1 MNGCRVQ
8 PGWFRVPPHW
18 RGLVGCGH
26 HVGGLSR
33 RCRAIHDQGGIQN
46 DTLPDIYSEA
56 ANKLQQLKEA
66 RKNAIEMDRP
76 AAQSEKEWQDAD
88 ARERDLQDEV
98 NTSLKRLEESCQDLL
113 GLGLVDDV
121 GSPGED
127 MVLQHMAFRLKQV
140 LEHERA
146 AGKDVQVWKEF
157 EGNVYVDALRG
168 LPGGN
173 LGQQIACCCI
183 DERPYLVACV
193 AVATNPF
200 KEGFPRGLL
209 LHWSVT
215 DRADG
220 EWHTDIPRGW
230 HTFPGISQ
238 PCGNRAWETMF
249 GNYSPVLSADGTA
262 CVSHISVASVI
273 AMIPMEGFLEQGGG
287 IKFVVKR
294 TDGGGEVWIKS
305 HRGDDLYL
313 DMDTAIRYLNPPQ
326 LQQSIKGDG
335 TKTKSALST
344 SLDASN
350 TDEDVPGDDALV
362 GGMEEEEAEEEEEES
377 LSAWSWARALAEDII
392 SVSTEVR
399 CSYEPKHAWLQ
410 QVLAW
415 REVTDFATHSVSQY
429 VQEIRLLLQSVGQ
442 NSDIRGARKEELS
455 ELLRHLG
462 DECTR
467 LEDGVQS
474 LHAAE
479 MTSRQLQLEKERLC
493 ELRDSAMKESNRMES
508 ELQRCVG
515 ETRRMLVQDAGRD
528 SEVILKDLGQLCKSQ
543 VLGDGKRGLFKSFL
557 RESEPSYAHIF
568 VSEATDKVQG
578 IDAHVVS
585 HVYLEGDAAAV
596 RDALQDTDE
605 ERDETAA
612 AASSNRIKAS
622 PFEAVVVSICFGE
635 DFPGKIS
642 NSKLLL
648 HHGLVSGRHGKWQ
661 QLPKGSDIPIQRRGE
676 STETSVDFEAY
687 VLQHTSGNPV
697 FVEPILRGVCL
708 RFPVEE
714 LRSKR
719 LRGMEFVLFSRE
731 TWLQKEGG
739 ENFYVEFPLIP

>member
-1 MNGCRVQ
+1 MHGYRV
-8 PGWFRVPPHW
+8 RHLCSVPPNW
-18 RGLVGCGH
+18 RKLVGCQH
-26 HVGGLSR
+26 KVVRLSR
-33 RCRAIHDQGGIQN
+33 RCRAIHGKDGTKN
-46 DTLPDIYSEA
+46 DTLPELYSEA
-56 ANKLQQLKEA
+56 ASVLQKLKEA
-66 RKNAIEMDRP
+66 RQNATDMDGP
-76 AAQSEKEWQDAD
+76 AADSEKKWQEAD
-88 ARERDLQDEV
+88 ARERDLQDKV
-98 NTSLKRLEESCQDLL
+98 NISLKRLEETCQDLL
-113 GLGLVDDV
+113 GVGLEEDV
-121 GSPGED
+121 GTSGED
-127 MVLQHMAFRLKQV
+127 MVLQHLAFRLNQV

-146 AGKDVQVWKEF
+146 AARDVQVWKEF
-157 EGNVYVDALRG
+157 EGHVSVDALRG

-200 KEGFPRGLL
+200 KEDFPRGLL

-220 EWHTDIPRGW
+220 EWHTNIPRGW

-305 HRGDDLYL
+305 HSGDDFYL
-313 DMDTAIRYLNPPQ
+313 DMDKAIQYLNPLQ
-326 LQQSIKGDG
+326 LQESVKVDG
-335 TKTKSALST
+335 ATSALST
-344 SLDASN
+344 CSDAPPLEKSVS
-350 TDEDVPGDDALV
+350 ER
-362 GGMEEEEAEEEEEES
+362 EEEDDTLEGS
-377 LSAWSWARALAEDII
+377 SSAWSWARALAEDII

-399 CSYEPKHAWLQ
+399 FSHQPKHAWLQ
-410 QVLAW
+410 QVQTW
-415 REVTDFATHSVSQY
+415 REVTDFGTPSVSQY
-429 VQEIRLLLQSVGQ
+429 IQEIRLLLQSVGQ
-442 NSDIRGARKEELS
+442 NNDIKRSKKDEVS
-455 ELLRHLG
+455 EFLRHLSE
-462 DECTR
+462 ECTR

-493 ELRDSAMKESNRMES
+493 ELRDSAMKEANRMET
-508 ELQRCVG
+508 ELQHQIRQ
-515 ETRRMLVQDAGRD
+515 TRRMLVHQTGRD
-528 SEVILKDLGQLCKSQ
+528 SEVILKDLIQLCKSQ
-543 VLGDGKRGLFKSFL
+543 VLGDGKGGLFKSFL
-557 RESEPSYAHIF
+557 GGASPSYAHVF
-568 VSEATDKVQG
+568 ASEVIDKVQG

-585 HVYLEGDAAAV
+585 HVYLEGNAIAV
-596 RDALQDTDE
+596 RDALQDSDE
-605 ERDETAA
+605 EGDETVAVV
-612 AASSNRIKAS
+612 SSDTSS

-635 DFPGKIS
+635 EFPDKIS
-642 NSKLLL
+642 NSPLLL
-648 HHGLVSGRHGKWQ
+648 HHGMVSQRHGKWQ
-661 QLPKGSDIPIQRRGE
+661 QLPKGGDIAIQRHGK
-676 STETSVDFEAY
+676 STKPSIDFESY
-687 VLQHTSGNPV
+687 ILQHTSGKPV
-697 FVEPILRGVCL
+697 LVEPIVRGVCL

-719 LRGMEFVLFSRE
+719 LRGMEFVLFSQE

>member
-1 MNGCRVQ
+1 MYGCRVQ
-8 PGWFRVPPHW
+8 PARRVPPHW
-18 RGLVGCGH
+18 RRLVDCGH
-26 HVGGLSR
+26 HVVGLSR
-33 RCRAIHDQGGIQN
+33 RCRAVHDHGGTKN
-46 DTLPDIYSEA
+46 DALPDVYSEA
-56 ANKLQQLKEA
+56 ANVLQKLKEA
-66 RKNAIEMDRP
+66 RKNATDMDRP
-76 AAQSEKEWQDAD
+76 AAESEKKWQDAD
-88 ARERDLQDEV
+88 ALERDLQDEV
-98 NTSLKRLEESCQDLL
+98 NMSLKRLEESCQDLL
-113 GLGLVDDV
+113 GMGLVDDA

-127 MVLQHMAFRLKQV
+127 MVLQHMAFRLEQV

-157 EGNVYVDALRG
+157 EGNVAVDALRG

-193 AVATNPF
+193 AVAANPF
-200 KEGFPRGLL
+200 EEGSPRGLL

-305 HRGDDLYL
+305 HAGNDFYL
-313 DMDTAIRYLNPPQ
+313 DMGTAIRYLNPPQ
-326 LQQSIKGDG
+326 LQESMTVQGD
-335 TKTKSALST
+335 TAEKSAT
-344 SLDASN
+344 SSEISK
-350 TDEDVPGDDALV
+350 TDEDVPGDNTLL
-362 GGMEEEEAEEEEEES
+362 EEGEAEEEEEES

-429 VQEIRLLLQSVGQ
+429 VHEIRLLLQSVGQ
-442 NSDIRGARKEELS
+442 NNDIKGVRKGELS

-493 ELRDSAMKESNRMES
+493 ELRDSAMKEANRMES
-508 ELQRCVG
+508 ELQRRVG
-515 ETRRMLVQDAGRD
+515 ETRRMLVQDAGRVG
-528 SEVILKDLGQLCKSQ
+528 EVILKDLGQLCKSQ

-557 RESEPSYAHIF
+557 GECEPSRAHIF

-585 HVYLEGDAAAV
+585 HVYLEGDPAAV
-596 RDALQDTDE
+596 RDALQDSNE

-612 AASSNRIKAS
+612 AVSSNRTNAS
-622 PFEAVVVSICFGE
+622 PFETVVVSICFGE

-648 HHGLVSGRHGKWQ
+648 HHGMVNRRHGKWQ
-661 QLPKGSDIPIQRRGE
+661 QLPKGSEIPIQRRGQ

-687 VLQHTSGNPV
+687 ILQHASGRPV
-697 FVEPILRGVCL
+697 FVDPILRGVCL

-739 ENFYVEFPLIP
+739 ENFYVDFPLIP

>member
-1 MNGCRVQ
+1 
-8 PGWFRVPPHW
+8 
-18 RGLVGCGH
+18 
-26 HVGGLSR
+26 
-33 RCRAIHDQGGIQN
+33 
-46 DTLPDIYSEA
+46 
-56 ANKLQQLKEA
+56 
-66 RKNAIEMDRP
+66 
-76 AAQSEKEWQDAD
+76 
-88 ARERDLQDEV
+88 
-98 NTSLKRLEESCQDLL
+98 
-113 GLGLVDDV
+113 
-121 GSPGED
+121 
-127 MVLQHMAFRLKQV
+127 
-140 LEHERA
+140 
-146 AGKDVQVWKEF
+146 
-157 EGNVYVDALRG
+157 
-168 LPGGN
+168 
-173 LGQQIACCCI
+173 
-183 DERPYLVACV
+183 
-193 AVATNPF
+193 
-200 KEGFPRGLL
+200 
-209 LHWSVT
+209 
-215 DRADG
+215 
-220 EWHTDIPRGW
+220 
-230 HTFPGISQ
+230 
-238 PCGNRAWETMF
+238 MF
-249 GNYSPVLSADGTA
+249 GSYSPVLSADGTA

-305 HRGDDLYL
+305 HRGDDFYL

-344 SLDASN
+344 SLDISN
-350 TDEDVPGDDALV
+350 TDVPGDDALV
-362 GGMEEEEAEEEEEES
+362 GGMEEEEAEEEEEE
-377 LSAWSWARALAEDII
+377 E
-392 SVSTEVR
+392 EKKFVR
-399 CSYEPKHAWLQ
+399 MVMGQGPRRRYNFR
-410 QVLAW
+410 VDG
-415 REVTDFATHSVSQY
+415 R
-429 VQEIRLLLQSVGQ
+429 Q
-442 NSDIRGARKEELS
+442 NSDIKGARKEELS

-612 AASSNRIKAS
+612 VASSNRIKAS

-648 HHGLVSGRHGKWQ
+648 HHGLVSRRHGKWQ
-661 QLPKGSDIPIQRRGE
+661 QLPKGSEIPIQRRGE
-676 STETSVDFEAY
+676 STEASVDFEAY
-687 VLQHTSGNPV
+687 VLQHTSGKPV

-708 RFPVEE
+708 RFPIEE